1 LCVGDVL
8 GEEGGV
14 EGQGENPDGVEVAVD
29 REVGGQEG
37 RATEVVVG
45 EGGSEGRHLHTSWR
59 VSNTENGFV
68 ANEDRSADRWAVG
81 GLNLLGRDDEALVRV
96 SEGGEMGGKGCT
108 WKQVGLVREMTM
120 AGMKMELRTETK
132 IFTRWDCFEISRSGR
147 HILFHA
153 TLKRAK
159 ENWMRKR
166 SVEEMSW
173 SLEEMM

>member
-1 LCVGDVL
+1 MDEEVEGHGNGDRQAEQWATQPEGDEHQQIPHELRDHGVPCQQTPRGGSLLQKIAVSSDHAPLSSHSLNLPSASGVPMVRPHDSRESRPRPPWELCVGDVL

-68 ANEDRSADRWAVG
+68 ANEDRSADR
-81 GLNLLGRDDEALVRV
+81 
-96 SEGGEMGGKGCT
+96 
-108 WKQVGLVREMTM
+108 
-120 AGMKMELRTETK
+120 
-132 IFTRWDCFEISRSGR
+132 
-147 HILFHA
+147 
-153 TLKRAK
+153 
-159 ENWMRKR
+159 
-166 SVEEMSW
+166 
-173 SLEEMM
+173 